1 MRMATM
7 AEQQRRERIERV
19 TAGRVTRAARLG
31 VRSLDAAHNELAVDV
46 AGEDGGTP
54 VVLIGQ
60 GDFARA
66 WYGEGHR
73 A

>member
-1 MRMATM
+1 M
-7 AEQQRRERIERV
+7 AEQQRRERIERI
-19 TAGRVTRAARLG
+19 TAGRVVRAARVG

-46 AGEDGGTP
+46 AGEAP

-66 WYGEGHR
+66 WNGGNGHR